1 VHPVEVATTCRAR
14 ARGSRRGVH
23 GPCSVWNKKA
33 QRACGG
39 ISSSAAPA
47 STVGY
52 ALQVGGL
59 NCELTLPLC
68 SHHQQHPLIGTGT
81 RTGTGSKEA
90 WMLEATRI
98 PGLGP
103 EPAAKNHGCWKR
115 RGYRYSDRNLQQ
127 RTMDAGSDADTG
139 TRTGT
144 GSKEACMLEATRIPV
159 LGPAR
164 AAKKRVCWKRRGY
177 QYSDWYGQQRSV
189 YAGSDADTGTRTGT
203 GSRPARSAP
212 SSRDMH
218 RRRKRFTGLRCI
230 W

>member
-1 VHPVEVATTCRAR
+1 MHPVEVATTFRAR

-68 SHHQQHPLIGTGT
+68 SHHQQHPLIGTGP
-81 RTGTGSKEA
+81 RTGTGSKEE
-90 WMLEATRI
+90 WTLEATRI
-98 PGLGP
+98 PVLEP
-103 EPAAKNHGCWKR
+103 EPAAKKHGCWKR
-115 RGYRYSDRNLQQ
+115 RGYRYSDWYGQQ
-127 RTMDAGSDADTG
+127 RRVDAASDADTG

-144 GSKEACMLEATRIPV
+144 CSKEPWTLEATRIPV
-159 LGPAR
+159 LGLVR

-177 QYSDWYGQQRSV
+177 RYSDRHGQ
-189 YAGSDADTGTRTGT
+189 
-203 GSRPARSAP
+203 PARQERTQQ
-212 SSRDMH
+212 SRH
-218 RRRKRFTGLRCI
+218 AQAT
-230 W
+230 

>member
-52 ALQVGGL
+52 ALQVGDL

-98 PGLGP
+98 PVLGP
-103 EPAAKNHGCWKR
+103 EPAAKNHGRWKR
-115 RGYRYSDRNLQQ
+115 RGYR
-127 RTMDAGSDADTG
+127 
-139 TRTGT
+139 
-144 GSKEACMLEATRIPV
+144 
-159 LGPAR
+159 
-164 AAKKRVCWKRRGY
+164 
-177 QYSDWYGQQRSV
+177 YSDWYGQQRSV

>member
-1 VHPVEVATTCRAR
+1 MHPVEVATTCRAR
-14 ARGSRRGVH
+14 AQDSRRGVH

-68 SHHQQHPLIGTGT
+68 SHHQQHPLIGTGP

-98 PGLGP
+98 PVLGLVQ
-103 EPAAKNHGCWKR
+103 AAKNHGRWKR
-115 RGYRYSDRNLQQ
+115 RGYR
-127 RTMDAGSDADTG
+127 
-139 TRTGT
+139 
-144 GSKEACMLEATRIPV
+144 
-159 LGPAR
+159 
-164 AAKKRVCWKRRGY
+164 
-177 QYSDWYGQQRSV
+177 YSDWYGQQRSV
-189 YAGSDADTGTRTGT
+189 YAGSDADTGTRTGA
-203 GSRPARSAP
+203 GSKEACMLEATRIPVLGLVRAAKKRVCWKRRGYRHSDRHGQPARQERTQQ
-212 SSRDMH
+212 SRH
-218 RRRKRFTGLRCI
+218 AQAT
-230 W
+230 